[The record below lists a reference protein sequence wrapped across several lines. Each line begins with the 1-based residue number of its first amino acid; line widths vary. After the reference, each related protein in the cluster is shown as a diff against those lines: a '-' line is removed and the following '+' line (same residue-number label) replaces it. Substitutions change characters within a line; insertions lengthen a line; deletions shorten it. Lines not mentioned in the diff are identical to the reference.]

1 MADEAATKD
10 EKKQDIKLSKEE
22 KAVIDALEK
31 LNVVQLNNV
40 VKFMEEEY
48 GISAA
53 APVAVAGAAPA
64 AGGGDE
70 GGAEEKSSYDVEL
83 TESGDQKINA
93 IKAVREVTQLPLGEA
108 KAAVDSAPKVI
119 KEGVPKEEAEE
130 IKKKLEAAGAK
141 VTLK

>member
-1 MADEAATKD
+1 MSDAAATA
-10 EKKQDIKLSKEE
+10 EKVELSKEE

-40 VKFMEEEY
+40 VKFMESEY

-53 APVAVAGAAPA
+53 APVAVAAAGAPA

-70 GGAEEKSSYDVEL
+70 GSEEKSSYDIEL
-83 TESGDQKINA
+83 SDSGAQKIA
-93 IKAVREVTQLPLGEA
+93 VIKVVREITGLPLGEA
-108 KAAVDSAPKVI
+108 KAAVDSAPKVV

-130 IKKKLEAAGAK
+130 MKKKLEEAGAK